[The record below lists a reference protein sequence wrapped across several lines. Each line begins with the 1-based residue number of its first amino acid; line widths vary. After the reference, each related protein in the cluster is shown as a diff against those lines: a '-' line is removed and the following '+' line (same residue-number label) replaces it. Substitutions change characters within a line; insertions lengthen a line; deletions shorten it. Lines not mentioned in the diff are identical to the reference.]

1 MKEILKDIIRWFFK
15 FVKIKDIII
24 LESNSDLSD
33 NSYAVYMEMLK
44 YKLNY
49 QYKIIWFVKNPK
61 EYKDYKEH
69 NVKFVRKLS
78 KNIFYRIKELYYL
91 SSAKYIF
98 FSHMIPM
105 FKLNHGEVFINLWHG
120 SALKNINF
128 IDFQKNFDYVLC
140 SSDFFKKKYNVVFDI
155 PLKKLLVLG
164 NPRTDFLKQSSKLT
178 AFLPFEDMDFIVWMP
193 TFRKNINSKRQD
205 FIQIDNG
212 EVGLPIIKKKNDLN
226 ELNKYLKNKKT
237 CLIIKPHPAQDVNEY
252 KVQDCSNIIIIEN
265 KDLDAN
271 NINLYSFLGQSK
283 ALITDY
289 SSVYID
295 YLMVDKPIIFTIDDI
310 KCYKTGFI
318 VDEPLDCMPGEKVKN
333 YNEFIKSL
341 KNVIEGKD
349 LYKKERKE
357 INNLFNKYKDD
368 KIAERILKYFKLI

>member
-1 MKEILKDIIRWFFK
+1 MKEILKDIIRWFYK

-120 SALKNINF
+120 SA
-128 IDFQKNFDYVLC
+128 
-140 SSDFFKKKYNVVFDI
+140 
-155 PLKKLLVLG
+155 
-164 NPRTDFLKQSSKLT
+164 
-178 AFLPFEDMDFIVWMP
+178 
-193 TFRKNINSKRQD
+193 
-205 FIQIDNG
+205 
-212 EVGLPIIKKKNDLN
+212 
-226 ELNKYLKNKKT
+226 
-237 CLIIKPHPAQDVNEY
+237 
-252 KVQDCSNIIIIEN
+252 
-265 KDLDAN
+265 
-271 NINLYSFLGQSK
+271 
-283 ALITDY
+283 
-289 SSVYID
+289 
-295 YLMVDKPIIFTIDDI
+295 
-310 KCYKTGFI
+310 
-318 VDEPLDCMPGEKVKN
+318 
-333 YNEFIKSL
+333 
-341 KNVIEGKD
+341 
-349 LYKKERKE
+349 
-357 INNLFNKYKDD
+357 
-368 KIAERILKYFKLI
+368 